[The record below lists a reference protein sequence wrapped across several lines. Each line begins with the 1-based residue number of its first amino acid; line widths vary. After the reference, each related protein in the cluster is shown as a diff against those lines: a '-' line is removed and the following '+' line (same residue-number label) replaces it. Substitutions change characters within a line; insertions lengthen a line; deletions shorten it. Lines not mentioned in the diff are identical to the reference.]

1 MNNTKTLAIVV
12 VLIVALVVGVTSAA
26 VTTAHSVFA
35 QKKGGQDGYKKGGEN
50 TYKKG
55 RHANGGYENGNTLTV
70 QAAKQHGIAS
80 GFDNTLEQE
89 VQNLICT
96 HPSSI
101 CVSEGSETNS
111 TDTTD
116 GDGGGSGQGN
126 GTGD

>member
-1 MNNTKTLAIVV
+1 MI
-12 VLIVALVVGVTSAA
+12 I
-26 VTTAHSVFA
+26 
-35 QKKGGQDGYKKGGEN
+35 
-50 TYKKG
+50 
-55 RHANGGYENGNTLTV
+55 TV

-101 CVSEGSETNS
+101 CVSESSETNS